1 MPRFRRPKKT
11 GSGRRASRMP
21 GTCIILDPDVTI
33 TAGEL
38 LTQYRTFVGIWHRLG
53 LRIRLHGQRP
63 GEWCVNFREHQPVTV
78 TRDGPLDLS

>member
-11 GSGRRASRMP
+11 GFGHRLSRMP

-33 TAGEL
+33 TAEEFL
-38 LTQYRTFVGIWHRLG
+38 AQYRAFVRAWHRLG

-63 GEWCVNFREHQPVTV
+63 EEWCVTFREHRPVTV
-78 TRDGPLDLS
+78 TRERPLDLS